1 MIFLIYLTSSLKDG
15 LFSLFLGLGTNRLSF
30 LHDDIH
36 AEKNV
41 SFKKWIEIVWSQI
54 LPRISP

>member
-1 MIFLIYLTSSLKDG
+1 MVFFLY
-15 LFSLFLGLGTNRLSF
+15 FLGWALTGLSF

-41 SFKKWIEIVWSQI
+41 SFKK
-54 LPRISP
+54 